1 MLAKKV
7 PAGMPVVVSWGVV
20 SQAMGLYMFGTPM
33 DHDVLQSGCPFPNL
47 VDELHL
53 SLLPGPYTR
62 SLNICPD
69 TLTRMDFE
77 SPVQNLELVTASE
90 LAGIEPDL
98 CKACHIM
105 WGNRVYDKTSEAMNF
120 IN

>member
-1 MLAKKV
+1 
-7 PAGMPVVVSWGVV
+7 
-20 SQAMGLYMFGTPM
+20 
-33 DHDVLQSGCPFPNL
+33 
-47 VDELHL
+47 
-53 SLLPGPYTR
+53 
-62 SLNICPD
+62 
-69 TLTRMDFE
+69 MDFE